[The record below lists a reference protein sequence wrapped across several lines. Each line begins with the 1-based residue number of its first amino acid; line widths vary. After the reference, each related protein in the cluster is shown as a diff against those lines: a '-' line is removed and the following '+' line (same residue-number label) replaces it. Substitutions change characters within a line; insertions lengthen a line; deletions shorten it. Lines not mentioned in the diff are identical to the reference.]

1 MGHPHGTPV
10 GEVTRLARRRCDL
23 SRAAEQSAD
32 IDKSGFVDKEEL
44 GRVIKVQLNVQL
56 QDPINDLDIIFG
68 R

>member
-1 MGHPHGTPV
+1 MP
-10 GEVTRLARRRCDL
+10 
-23 SRAAEQSAD
+23 RAAAQSAD

-68 R
+68 MRLARQITPAIGRAPVF